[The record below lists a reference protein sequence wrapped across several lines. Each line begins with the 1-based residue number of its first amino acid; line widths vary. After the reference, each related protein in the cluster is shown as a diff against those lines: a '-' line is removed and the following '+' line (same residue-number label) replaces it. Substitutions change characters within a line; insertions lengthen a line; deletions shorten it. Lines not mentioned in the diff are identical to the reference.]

1 MALVVEEASGLSSTG
16 GGPKRERRILDVVPQ
31 AIHERIPTFVGSRED
46 ILELE
51 SYGDVAQEGEKV
63 YGSVQV

>member
-1 MALVVEEASGLSSTG
+1 MALVVEEAGGLSSTG
-16 GGPKRERRILDVVPQ
+16 GGPRERRILDVAPQ

-51 SYGDVAQEGEKV
+51 SYGDVAQEGTKV
-63 YGSVQV
+63 YASVQG